1 MQRRLQFDE
10 APSNE
15 LKEKTMTIKKILAA
29 AATAAVLSVVGAASA
44 SADDSYGRD
53 SDRYDTNH
61 YQDNRDSRGDYG
73 YRDSYDHRGWR
84 HEHRRFADRDTIFRS
99 LRFHHVRYVG
109 DPYFVRGHYVVRSYD
124 RFGRVNFVE
133 INPYTGDVIG
143 VIRL

>member
-1 MQRRLQFDE
+1 MQRRLQLDE

-15 LKEKTMTIKKILAA
+15 LKEKTMTIKKLLAA

-61 YQDNRDSRGDYG
+61 YQDNRDYRGDYG
-73 YRDSYDHRGWR
+73 YRGSYDHRGWR